1 MSSHLPIVRQ
11 AAEYYR
17 QGQYD
22 RAQQLYL
29 QAATRYGSHLFKAN
43 LALCQRRISSAAP
56 PAAAPPAALP
66 AASAPGLTS
75 EKSERQLAETQRLL
89 EHYFSRCQELEHQL
103 MDR

>member
-1 MSSHLPIVRQ
+1 MSSHLPIVKQ

-22 RAQQLYL
+22 RAHQLYL
-29 QAATRYGSHLFKAN
+29 QAASRYGSHLFKAN

-56 PAAAPPAALP
+56 PAALP
-66 AASAPGLTS
+66 AASAPVITDES
-75 EKSERQLAETQRLL
+75 SERQLAETQKLL
-89 EHYFSRCQELEHQL
+89 EQYFARCQELEHQL